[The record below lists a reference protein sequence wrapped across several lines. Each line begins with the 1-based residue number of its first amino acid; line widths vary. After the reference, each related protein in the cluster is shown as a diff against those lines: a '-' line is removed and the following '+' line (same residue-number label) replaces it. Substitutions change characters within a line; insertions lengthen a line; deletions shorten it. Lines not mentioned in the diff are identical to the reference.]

1 MAKRRAETMG
11 ERLQRLR
18 LAAGF
23 SQSQLAGK
31 SGVPIGTLRNWEQD
45 RREPLLGTAARVAQ
59 ALAVSLDVLAGLS
72 VEAPPPPAEPAGE
85 KRKGR
90 KKGE

>member
-1 MAKRRAETMG
+1 MG
-11 ERLQRLR
+11 QRLQRLR
-18 LAAGF
+18 LAAGL

-45 RREPLLGTAARVAQ
+45 RRVPLLDTAARVAQ
-59 ALAVSLDVLAGLS
+59 ALGVTLDLLAGLGP
-72 VEAPPPPAEPAGE
+72 EPEPPPAAEPSGE

-90 KKGE
+90 KKE

>member
-1 MAKRRAETMG
+1 MG

-18 LAAGF
+18 LAAGL

-45 RREPLLGTAARVAQ
+45 RREPLLGTAVRVAQ
-59 ALAVSLDVLAGLS
+59 ALAVSLDVLTGLS
-72 VEAPPPPAEPAGE
+72 VEAPPPPPEPSGE
-85 KRKGR
+85 KRSRR